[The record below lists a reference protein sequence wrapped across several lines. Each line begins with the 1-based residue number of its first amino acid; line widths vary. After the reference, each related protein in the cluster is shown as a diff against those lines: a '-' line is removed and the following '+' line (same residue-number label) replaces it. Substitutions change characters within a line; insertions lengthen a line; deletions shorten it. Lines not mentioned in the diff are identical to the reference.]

1 MLLSLQCALSEL
13 SNFVESNSV
22 DPPATRK
29 LAVHTERGTLCCK
42 TNDSSI
48 LTCYTLYRWFCHDT
62 SPWHDIMAAPFK
74 VTLMVTKREAPEF
87 QEATAELGMIYE
99 SSLQHSTTIVS

>member
-48 LTCYTLYRWFCHDT
+48 LTCYTLYR
-62 SPWHDIMAAPFK
+62 
-74 VTLMVTKREAPEF
+74 
-87 QEATAELGMIYE
+87 
-99 SSLQHSTTIVS
+99 